1 MADVLVTY
9 RRLVAAQVR
18 AQAQYRL
25 SFVVDVLGSAAT
37 TFADLATILVFF
49 RVTSSMGGFDL
60 REAFLMASLAC
71 VAFQLA
77 DLVVGNVERV
87 RLYVRTG
94 LFDAIL
100 VRPRAVL
107 PQLLVTNFTVRRV
120 GAVLQGLVVLLV
132 AAVLAPVHWT
142 PARVALFL
150 LSPIVGAVFFMGL
163 FVGGATVAFYWT
175 ESGEFANAFT
185 YGGREFTTY
194 PMSVYSGLFRRV
206 FGYGLGF
213 AFVGYY
219 PALVILGRP
228 DPLGSPAWLGW
239 CTPVAAA
246 VSAGIAF
253 LLWRT
258 GIRHYRSTGS

>member
-1 MADVLVTY
+1 MLVTY
-9 RRLVAAQVR
+9 QRLIAAQVR

-25 SFVVDVLGSAAT
+25 SFAVDVLGSATT

-49 RVTSSMGGFDL
+49 RVTSSMGGFDF
-60 REAFLMASLAC
+60 RQSFFMASLAC

-100 VRPRAVL
+100 VRPRGVL
-107 PQLLVTNFTVRRV
+107 PQLLVTNFTARRV
-120 GAVLQGLVVLLV
+120 GAVLQGLVVLLI
-132 AAVLAPVHWT
+132 ATVLVHVPWT
-142 PARVALFL
+142 PARAFLFV

-194 PMSVYSGLFRRV
+194 PMSIYSGLFRRV

-219 PALVILGRP
+219 PALVVLGRP
-228 DPLGSPAWLGW
+228 DPLGAPAWLGW
-239 CTPVAAA
+239 CAPLVAAA
-246 VSAGIAF
+246 SAGVAF